1 MRSTSDD
8 AAVLGLDVVLRVVL
22 ARAECGGGDKMVRC
36 VVWPAASA
44 FKSASKTQL
53 ARKSLRPLS
62 TLLLTRCAARPGLGD
77 VSVHTHRD
85 AVAAKVHALSC
96 LGVSV
101 RSVRLATTTTTRT
114 TRRTMGGGARLPQL
128 LAEAGALACA
138 VGSVLTNV
146 SEGAL
151 ASRAALRNVDPR
163 LRRKLGRL
171 ESNEGQD
178 KIQAATQSGS
188 RRRSRSTGPESA
200 ASVPRADAREVV
212 GAAAREV
219 MGTMVEMK
227 APLMSAGLDSIAATA
242 FVSTLA
248 ARMSADIAPTALF
261 DHPTLESIA
270 SFLSGEV
277 DRDNTVRCACSGETR
292 ERAPVAATR
301 SSVAVAGWSFS
312 VAGRA
317 RSRSALL
324 ALTTL
329 ALAANTRVPAVRW
342 SSPTPG
348 AGPSATYGSFASEDQ
363 LGLDHGAF
371 GISAAE
377 ARSMDPQ
384 QSLVLCVGYGALR
397 DGMFELSRDSK
408 VARDTL
414 TNSGV
419 GVFVGVEASG
429 LVAGAGQAN
438 AFSASGGTLSV
449 TSGRLSYSLGLVG
462 PCYSIDTAC
471 ASALAALHTCVVAL
485 KTGSECEDGLGVGT
499 KVLSEAVNVA
509 TAVGGMTSALG
520 RCHTFD
526 VRADG
531 YCRGEGCGAFLLR
544 GSNYSNCEAAILGS
558 AVQQDG
564 PSASLTAP
572 NGSSQKRLI
581 EAVRGGIA
589 AAAGVQSLEAHGT
602 GTALGDPIE
611 VPRRDEIYTKGA
623 SLER

>member
-1 MRSTSDD
+1 MI
-8 AAVLGLDVVLRVVL
+8 
-22 ARAECGGGDKMVRC
+22 
-36 VVWPAASA
+36 
-44 FKSASKTQL
+44 
-53 ARKSLRPLS
+53 
-62 TLLLTRCAARPGLGD
+62 
-77 VSVHTHRD
+77 
-85 AVAAKVHALSC
+85 
-96 LGVSV
+96 
-101 RSVRLATTTTTRT
+101 
-114 TRRTMGGGARLPQL
+114 
-128 LAEAGALACA
+128 
-138 VGSVLTNV
+138 GSMLTNV
-146 SEGAL
+146 SKGAL
-151 ASRAALRNVDPR
+151 ASRAALRNVDLR
-163 LRRKLGRL
+163 LGLELGRL
-171 ESNEGQD
+171 ESNEAQN
-178 KIQAATQSGS
+178 KIQAATS

-200 ASVPRADAREVV
+200 VSVPRADAREAA
-212 GAAAREV
+212 GAVAREV

-227 APLMSAGLDSIAATA
+227 APLMAAGLDSIAATA
-242 FVSTLA
+242 FVSALA
-248 ARMSADIAPTALF
+248 ARMSADVAPTALF
-261 DHPTLESIA
+261 DHPTLESMA
-270 SFLSGEV
+270 SFLSGEA
-277 DRDNTVRCACSGETR
+277 DRDSTLRCTCSCETR
-292 ERAPVAATR
+292 ERAPAAATRSSATR

-324 ALTTL
+324 ALATL
-329 ALAANTRVPAVRW
+329 ALAANTRVPAERW
-342 SSPTPG
+342 ASPTPG

-384 QSLVLCVGYGALR
+384 QRLVLCVGYGALR
-397 DGMFELSRDSK
+397 DGIFESSTDSK

-429 LVAGAGQAN
+429 LVAGQAQAN
-438 AFSASGGTLSV
+438 AFSASGGALSV

-471 ASALAALHTCVVAL
+471 ASALAALHACVVAL
-485 KTGSECEDGLGVGT
+485 KTGGECEDGLGVGT
-499 KVLSEAVNVA
+499 KVLSEGANAA
-509 TAVGGMTSALG
+509 TSVGGMTSALG

-544 GSNYSNCEAAILGS
+544 GSNCSDCSNCSNCWAAILGS

-581 EAVRGGIA
+581 EAIRGGIA

-611 VPRRDEIYTKGA
+611 VERR
-623 SLER
+623 